1 MRRSWYWSYGKRI
14 LDLLLALTGLFIL
27 SIPLLITI
35 GIGVIIQGRPVFFRQ
50 TRIGRHGKPFAIW
63 KLRTMHRCKPHE
75 STITVS
81 GDARITRWGR
91 FLRRFKLD
99 ELPQL
104 FCVLRGTMSFVGPR
118 PDVPGY
124 WDRIQPDD
132 RWLLD
137 LRPGITGPASLVFR
151 DEESLLA
158 GQKDPISFNDS
169 VLFPQKVRLTRRYA
183 DELGLFSDL
192 KWILWT
198 CLPGAA
204 LAARLD
210 TSGWIAFPSSKEKK

>member
-1 MRRSWYWSYGKRI
+1 MRRSWYWVRGKRI
-14 LDLLLALTGLFIL
+14 LDLFLALTGLILL
-27 SIPLLITI
+27 SIPLVIII
-35 GIGVIIQGRPVFFRQ
+35 GIGVVMQGRPVFFRQ

-63 KLRTMHRCKPHE
+63 KLRTMHREKPHE

-81 GDARITRWGR
+81 GDTRITPWGR

-124 WDRIQPDD
+124 WDRIKPDD

-158 GQKDPISFNDS
+158 GQEDPISFNDT
-169 VLFPQKVRLTRRYA
+169 VLFPEKVRLTGRYA
-183 DELGLFSDL
+183 EELGLFSDL

-198 CLPGAA
+198 CLPSAA
-204 LAARLD
+204 LTERLEKN
-210 TSGWIAFPSSKEKK
+210 GWIAFPCSKEKK